1 MSGTVTAD
9 PMALADTRT
18 PDRVVTVGLV
28 GLRALRYVAK
38 EIPPAL
44 PPIEGLRVEAVG
56 HKERPGW
63 HPATGLY
70 GFLALPPGQ
79 VRILVTDPH
88 GRWLPAAFNAAVPNR
103 TAVKQALERG
113 IAAPAMDPRPLLRDI
128 ALHAAPGRAVALG
141 TAAVFGV
148 VKEGPNGPPVPFAR
162 LALNTLVKGTLR
174 AHVTWSSARGEYVL
188 PSPGENPAAI
198 GGNPPWKVERNLVV
212 HAPNPA
218 FAAALARDFLAALPA
233 DQDSLDPDAADAPF
247 LPRAFA
253 LRDGQGMLRSPV
265 NGVNPKMEVLA
276 GQQQRWDI
284 ELF

>member
-1 MSGTVTAD
+1 
-9 PMALADTRT
+9 
-18 PDRVVTVGLV
+18 
-28 GLRALRYVAK
+28 
-38 EIPPAL
+38 
-44 PPIEGLRVEAVG
+44 
-56 HKERPGW
+56 
-63 HPATGLY
+63 
-70 GFLALPPGQ
+70 
-79 VRILVTDPH
+79 
-88 GRWLPAAFNAAVPNR
+88 
-103 TAVKQALERG
+103 
-113 IAAPAMDPRPLLRDI
+113 
-128 ALHAAPGRAVALG
+128 
-141 TAAVFGV
+141 
-148 VKEGPNGPPVPFAR
+148 
-162 LALNTLVKGTLR
+162 
-174 AHVTWSSARGEYVL
+174 VL